1 MRKLQVHEAV
11 NLTASRHVKVISLSH
26 QIINILFSSLIITTG
41 EEEKDKN
48 ETSPSIDP
56 SSLACHLTRA
66 RPGRWASSSPV
77 AAVHIGITATKLRP
91 PPY

>member
-1 MRKLQVHEAV
+1 MLQVHEAV

-56 SSLACHLTRA
+56 SSLACHLTR
-66 RPGRWASSSPV
+66 PDLVGGRRRLLSPQCILASQQLS
-77 AAVHIGITATKLRP
+77 
-91 PPY
+91 